1 MCMHVSC
8 ILKFSPGLS
17 LRSWGEHGLGG
28 EGSKPHLW
36 WGWSWWEPM
45 CAAPPDMTQVLR
57 NGSKNG
63 HHGDKMP
70 ARYSM
75 MMRCESPGSS
85 KHLASSSRS
94 STWVKFSGRSG
105 RPVRMKFKMCRNIP
119 PSLW

>member
-57 NGSKNG
+57 NESKNG
-63 HHGDKMP
+63 DHGDKMP

-75 MMRCESPGSS
+75 MMRCEP
-85 KHLASSSRS
+85 
-94 STWVKFSGRSG
+94 
-105 RPVRMKFKMCRNIP
+105 PVTMVTRCLF
-119 PSLW
+119 